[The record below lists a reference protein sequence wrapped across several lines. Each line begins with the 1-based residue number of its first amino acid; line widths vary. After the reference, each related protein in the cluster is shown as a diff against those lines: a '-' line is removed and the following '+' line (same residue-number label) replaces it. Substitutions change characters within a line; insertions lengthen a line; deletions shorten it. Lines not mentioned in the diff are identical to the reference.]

1 MTFLGA
7 GVSVRPVVPGPVL
20 DFGALRQST
29 HAESSTC
36 WDRIGLIGHKKKKT
50 KQCGHFV
57 VSNSDVFGAPWQ
69 HKLQLGLLPST
80 RAGDRDSNSTTH
92 VQYSMTLGSWQ
103 AGGWWCCGVQ
113 DDVSGREKVSDKTA
127 AAAADGAL
135 SLSLSLPATSP
146 PVHL

>member
-1 MTFLGA
+1 
-7 GVSVRPVVPGPVL
+7 
-20 DFGALRQST
+20 
-29 HAESSTC
+29 
-36 WDRIGLIGHKKKKT
+36 
-50 KQCGHFV
+50 
-57 VSNSDVFGAPWQ
+57 
-69 HKLQLGLLPST
+69 
-80 RAGDRDSNSTTH
+80 
-92 VQYSMTLGSWQ
+92 MTLGSWQ